1 MSDNDRVQRTV
12 EELAG
17 VACRRVFEAYGVSL
31 HPAAPAHEPVQFLL
45 AGVVGF
51 AGRSLRGSLILAAT
65 VGPLDRSHPSQRAP
79 ATRGDWIGELANQ
92 IAGHIKSGLLA
103 YGVEIFVNLPA
114 VMRGSHL
121 APLPRREVSP
131 ATFTDGGGHVCLWV
145 DVDSAP
151 TLRMKAEPE
160 WALAGR
166 ESGEPLLFET
176 NGGGTGSGGDRGDGD
191 GDGNGGEGPGGKAR

>member
-1 MSDNDRVQRTV
+1 MSDNERVQRTV
-12 EELAG
+12 EELAA

-31 HPAAPAHEPVQFLL
+31 HPANPELAHAPIQFLL

-65 VGPLDRSHPSQRAP
+65 VGPLDRSHPLQRAQ

-114 VMRGSHL
+114 VMKGTHL
-121 APLPRREVSP
+121 APLPRREVAP
-131 ATFTDGGGHVCLWV
+131 ATFSDGGGHVSLWV
-145 DVDSAP
+145 DVEPAP
-151 TLRMKAEPE
+151 ALRMKAQPE
-160 WALAGR
+160 WSLAGR
-166 ESGEPLLFET
+166 ESGEPLLFDSGDGAGT
-176 NGGGTGSGGDRGDGD
+176 DGTGGGGEDEGG
-191 GDGNGGEGPGGKAR
+191 AS